1 MERRNNIQVIDGAEN
16 CTYSIFAASPEDFQ
30 EIFPGEGQDIEF
42 ATDFIKRVGNRRAV
56 AIGRRLWSAPVDKK
70 KVRGI
75 HGTLF
80 YELEFKN
87 KYYPSKREDEMVTGL
102 EPKSKAKKGS
112 NP

>member
-1 MERRNNIQVIDGAEN
+1 MERKKNIQVIDRADN

-42 ATDFIKRVGNRRAV
+42 ANDFVKRVGNRRAI
-56 AIGRRLWSAPVDKK
+56 AIGRRLWASPVDKK

-80 YELEFKN
+80 YQLEHKRMF
-87 KYYPSKREDEMVTGL
+87 YPTKREDEMVTGF
-102 EPKSKAKKGS
+102 EPKSKAKAGS